1 MTDAAGADV
10 TDAQVGSVAD
20 AWVPSARQ
28 RERDAVARRQHVRRR
43 LLAFAVTVVVL
54 AAVVAGIVGSPG
66 WDRVREYFFS
76 WPDARDSFSSIGK
89 GFWINIRIFL
99 VAEPCVLVLGTL
111 VAVARQTVTPW
122 LAPLRLAAV
131 VYTDLLRGV
140 PTILV
145 VVLCGIGLPAL
156 NLTGITTSLF
166 WLTALALVLSY
177 GAYVA
182 EVIRA
187 GILSIHPTQRASAEA
202 LALSRSQTMRYV
214 VLPQALRR
222 VVPPLMNDLVSLQKD
237 TALISAVGVFEA
249 LRAAQDYQG
258 YHFNGTPLVVA
269 AAYFLVI
276 AVPLTR
282 LTDWLMLRAI
292 RREQS

>member
-1 MTDAAGADV
+1 M
-10 TDAQVGSVAD
+10 SLSKVATSW
-20 AWVPSARQ
+20 APSARQ
-28 RERDAVARRQHVRRR
+28 LERESVARGLRVRRR
-43 LLAFAVTVVVL
+43 LLASIVTVVVL
-54 AAVVAGIVGSPG
+54 AAVVAGIVSSPG

-76 WPDARDSFSSIGK
+76 WPDARDSFSSIST

-111 VAVARQTVTPW
+111 VAVTRQTITPW
-122 LAPLRLAAV
+122 LAPLRLVAV
-131 VYTDLLRGV
+131 IYTDLLRGV

-145 VVLCGIGLPAL
+145 VGLCGIGIPAL
-156 NLTGITTSLF
+156 NLTGVTTSLF
-166 WLTALALVLSY
+166 WLTTLALVLCY

-182 EVIRA
+182 EVVRS

-214 VLPQALRR
+214 VLPQAVRR

-258 YHFNGTPLVVA
+258 YHFNGTSVLVA
-269 AAYFLVI
+269 AAYFLVV

-282 LTDWLMLRAI
+282 LTDWLMVRAI
-292 RREQS
+292 RREQGR

>member
-1 MTDAAGADV
+1 VSLPKVAEAGGEW
-10 TDAQVGSVAD
+10 T
-20 AWVPSARQ
+20 PSPRQ
-28 RERDAVARRQHVRRR
+28 LEREAVARRQRVRRR
-43 LLAFAVTVVVL
+43 LLASAVTVVVL
-54 AAVVAGIVGSPG
+54 AAIVAGIVSSPG
-66 WDRVREYFFS
+66 WHRVREYFFS
-76 WPDARDSFSSIGK
+76 WPDAHDSFESISK
-89 GFWINIRIFL
+89 GFWINVRIFL
-99 VAEPCVLVLGTL
+99 VAEPSVLILGTL
-111 VAVARQTVTPW
+111 VAVTRQTVSPW
-122 LAPLRLAAV
+122 LAPLRLIAV

-145 VVLCGIGLPAL
+145 VGLCGIGIPAL
-156 NLTGITTSLF
+156 NLTGVPTSLF
-166 WLTALALVLSY
+166 WLTTFALVLCY

-182 EVIRA
+182 EVIRS

-258 YHFNGTPLVVA
+258 YHFNGTSVLVA
-269 AAYFLVI
+269 AAYFLVV
-276 AVPLTR
+276 AAPLTR

-292 RREQS
+292 RREQGR

>member
-1 MTDAAGADV
+1 VSEPATPAAADQ
-10 TDAQVGSVAD
+10 AG
-20 AWVPSARQ
+20 WVKSERQ
-28 RERDAVARRQHVRRR
+28 REREAVAARQR
-43 LLAFAVTVVVL
+43 LIRGLIATAVTVVVG
-54 AAVVAGIVGSPG
+54 AAVVTGLLLAPG
-66 WDRVREYFFS
+66 WDRVQEYFLS
-76 WPDARDSFSSIGK
+76 WPDARDSFGAIGE
-89 GFWINIRIFL
+89 GFLINIGIFL

-111 VAVARQTVTPW
+111 VAVTRQTVSPW
-122 LAPLRLAAV
+122 LAPLRLLAV

-145 VVLCGIGLPAL
+145 VALCAIGIPAL
-156 NLTGITTSLF
+156 NLAGVTTSLF
-166 WLTALALVLSY
+166 WLTTLALVLCY

-187 GILSIHPTQRASAEA
+187 GILGVHPTQRASAEA
-202 LALSRSQTMRYV
+202 LALSRSQTMRHV
-214 VLPQALRR
+214 VLPQAFRR

-258 YHFNGTPLVVA
+258 YHFNGTSVLVA
-269 AAYFLVI
+269 AGYFLVV

-282 LTDWLMLRAI
+282 LTDWLLRREI
-292 RREQS
+292 RREHGR